1 MLYSQQ
7 LKNKAQAIIS
17 NTNLGWQQT
26 GIICD
31 CLQDRYEIEMK
42 YSKAIEKLATKLA
55 PLNEF
60 FSASFGIRA
69 QLSSQFA
76 EEIKGEIELIKQ
88 LLVQQK
94 ATQYIEFVKLW
105 DSQLQSIKSNVKS
118 AEGYLKNKKR
128 EYEIEGALELVFS
141 ACQPEK
147 LEKQKYKAAQCKK
160 EYLLA
165 KENYLE
171 VKLEMQQILNEQE
184 AETTLDQ
191 IQQLNL
197 QRLNTIK
204 DCILKVFVYESS
216 IAKNY
221 LYDLEKMSDRLHDQ
235 DQNQFI
241 EEFIKKTK
249 QQETYNIELESF
261 LTKLLDMQGQQ
272 QINTTNIYP
281 IGLDK
286 TEEQIQQETKEIQES
301 LQKQEEFLNFLSQK
315 FHSNTFQL
323 TQQEFIQ
330 CTNISNGILDYC
342 YENKNAILAQQLL
355 QYSFG
360 LFTKD
365 NQTKYMQNMLVNH
378 QIWQYRDYWES
389 VIINQISKIKKGTKE
404 NINCSILSIL
414 TQVAQHML
422 MFKLLPD
429 LVRDIVQKFSQFFKL
444 NKEIA
449 DDLIQAI
456 NSQI

>member
-1 MLYSQQ
+1 MLYSQD
-7 LKNKAQAIIS
+7 LKNKASSVIS

-55 PLNEF
+55 PINEF

-76 EEIKGEIELIKQ
+76 EEIKGEIDIMKQ
-88 LLVQQK
+88 LIVQQK
-94 ATQYIEFVKLW
+94 ATQYLDYVKLW
-105 DSQLQSIKSNVKS
+105 DSQLQSIKSNLKA

-128 EYEIEGALELVFS
+128 EYEIEGTFELVYS
-141 ACQPEK
+141 ACQPDK
-147 LEKQKYKAAQCKK
+147 LEKQKNKAAACKK
-160 EYLLA
+160 EYQQA
-165 KENYLE
+165 KGNYLE
-171 VKLEMQQILNEQE
+171 LKSEMEQVLKEQE
-184 AETTLDQ
+184 AEATLDQ
-191 IQQLNL
+191 LQQLSL
-197 QRLNTIK
+197 QRLNAIK
-204 DCILKVFVYESS
+204 DCILKIFVYESS
-216 IAKNY
+216 IAKNH

-235 DQNQFI
+235 DQNLFI

-249 QQETYNIELESF
+249 QQETNPIELESF
-261 LTKLLDMQGQQ
+261 LTKLLDSQGQQ
-272 QINTTNIYP
+272 QIYTTNIYP
-281 IGLDK
+281 IGLEK
-286 TEEQIQQETKEIQES
+286 TEEQIQQETKEIQDQP
-301 LQKQEEFLNFLSQK
+301 QKQEEFLNFLSQK
-315 FHSNTFQL
+315 FNSSSFQL
-323 TQQEFIQ
+323 TLQEFIQ
-330 CTNISNGILDYC
+330 CTNISIGILDYC

-355 QYSFG
+355 QFSFG

-365 NQTKYMQNMLVNH
+365 TQTRYMQDMLVNH
-378 QIWQYRDYWES
+378 QIWQHRDYWEA

-404 NINCSILSIL
+404 NINTSILSIL

-422 MFKLLPD
+422 MFKLSPD

-456 NSQI
+456 NSQV